1 MLKNVVWRYKVQ
13 QKGLLKVELDCKIE
27 MDCQVQGS
35 RNESEKKEKKAKYGK
50 YMKECCVKI

>member
-35 RNESEKKEKKAKYGK
+35 RNESEKKNKKGKYGK
-50 YMKECCVKI
+50 YMKECCMKI